1 MQPIDQQN
9 LITSNYDFSNNQDF
23 NPYTGQYNAAFPSL
37 LSNTGGVQDILN
49 IARSHILGIQGL
61 VPGALGSMGQAN
73 ILSTMGLMNSGNVLP
88 RSLGLGAIPDCG
100 LADQL
105 LGLITTLLKPL
116 IDLLAALLGPLFD
129 LFATLL
135 GILSAI
141 LNELLNLLNLF
152 QQLLNFGQAGQL
164 LNLDPCSL
172 LFMSQQGSQS
182 LNNQINDGIIWRD
195 PNATTIPDPGIF
207 T

>member
-1 MQPIDQQN
+1 M
-9 LITSNYDFSNNQDF
+9 
-23 NPYTGQYNAAFPSL
+23 
-37 LSNTGGVQDILN
+37 
-49 IARSHILGIQGL
+49 
-61 VPGALGSMGQAN
+61 
-73 ILSTMGLMNSGNVLP
+73 
-88 RSLGLGAIPDCG
+88 
-100 LADQL
+100 
-105 LGLITTLLKPL
+105 
-116 IDLLAALLGPLFD
+116 AALLGPLFD